1 MPFVLR
7 LACDLA
13 AAGVTRIY
21 VIAIGGDAPELDAIA
36 RDPRIAARASLQVV
50 TDPPPGATDDAI
62 LLVRA
67 DRVFH
72 RDVPKLVAQ
81 AYRGAPSARLAKIAG
96 DSHDAVY
103 ATDRQTA
110 HRLIHRAHE
119 AGGLADELGK
129 LAATSEVIAAPPP
142 YRGFTVAAA
151 DDAGTRR
158 AERMLVG
165 SLRKAADG
173 IAAKA
178 INRSLSLPIT
188 RLLCRTRVQPNHIT
202 IVALLCALAG
212 GVVISRG
219 GYAAG
224 VAGMLLVELGSI
236 LDGIDG
242 ELARLRF
249 QFSRTGQWLDTVV
262 DDIANVAYTA
272 GVIASLSA
280 AGVDWAVP
288 VGVAALISFAIT
300 QGTQYALI
308 KFVYRSGDLAAI
320 PWAFQSAEFLGQRPS
335 GVRAWI
341 VATAPKLLKRDFV
354 VTLFFAFAVAGR
366 LDFILLG
373 FSGGAFVFLGV
384 FLVQLVRNR
393 HSLRPSTI
401 ESPPVTRPVA
411 ITGGARPLRVAL
423 VSTYPPAECGIG
435 NYTRE
440 LVGALGRRASEIEV
454 TVLAERVGG
463 SEDAPGVLRAW
474 HRRED
479 WLRQISAAVATVR
492 PDVVHVQHEESIL
505 GQDRRI
511 LTLLD
516 TVRKRGIGTA
526 ITLHTVYDGSRGRSF
541 HPRLAEVCERLIV
554 HQGKGMASV
563 LAAQGIG
570 ATQIAVI
577 AHGTPSLE
585 LPDRAAARALL
596 GLPMDV
602 PIALF
607 FGFIHFR
614 KRVHVA
620 AAAFEAVADR
630 LGGARLV
637 IAGRMRQSSVIDPF
651 YARYLRRV
659 MRPGIEAGR
668 IIFRPGFVP
677 ADHKAA
683 YYAAADLVVLPHD
696 QPYGSASGVLHEAI
710 AARRPFVCTRGKKFA
725 EAVEAFADEIPEAF
739 PAPGDGAA
747 WQRGFEHML
756 QSPDRRTRLAALL
769 GDLAERTSWGASAD
783 HHASLYRGLADDF
796 QGVPN
801 PPEIS
806 HS

>member
-1 MPFVLR
+1 V
-7 LACDLA
+7 
-13 AAGVTRIY
+13 V
-21 VIAIGGDAPELDAIA
+21 AIGGAPPELGAIA
-36 RDPRIAARASLQVV
+36 RDPRIATRASLQVV
-50 TDPPPGATDDAI
+50 TDAPPGAPNDAI

-81 AYRGAPSARLAKIAG
+81 GYRGTAGAHVVKIAG
-96 DSHDAVY
+96 DSYDAVY
-103 ATDRQTA
+103 ATDRQA
-110 HRLIHRAHE
+110 ARRLIRRAHE
-119 AGGLADELGK
+119 AGGIADELGT
-129 LAATSEVIAAPPP
+129 LATTSEVIAVPPP

-151 DDAGTRR
+151 DPAGVRR
-158 AERMLVG
+158 AERRLVG

-188 RLLCRTRVQPNHIT
+188 RLLCRTQVHPNHIT

-212 GVVISRG
+212 GVVIGRG

-224 VAGMLLVELGSI
+224 IAGMLLVELGSI

-242 ELARLRF
+242 ELAQLRF

-262 DDIANVAYTA
+262 DDVANVAYTA
-272 GVIASLSA
+272 GVIASLHA
-280 AGVDWAVP
+280 AGVGWAVP
-288 VGVAALISFAIT
+288 VGVAALVAFAIT

-335 GVRAWI
+335 GARAWI
-341 VATAPKLLKRDFV
+341 AATAPKLLKRDFV
-354 VTLFFAFAVAGR
+354 VTLFLAFAVAGR
-366 LDFILLG
+366 LDLILLG

-384 FLVQLVRNR
+384 FIVQLARNHR
-393 HSLRPSTI
+393 SLRPPTI

-411 ITGGARPLRVAL
+411 ITGGVRRLRVAL
-423 VSTYPPAECGIG
+423 VSTYPPAECGIA

-440 LVGALGRRASEIEV
+440 LVSALGRRASEVEV
-454 TVLAERVGG
+454 TVLAERHARG
-463 SEDAPGVLRAW
+463 EDAPGVLRTW

-479 WLRQISAAVATVR
+479 WVRQISEAVASVR
-492 PDVVHVQHEESIL
+492 PDVVHVQHEEAIL

-511 LTLLD
+511 VTLLD
-516 TVRKRGIGTA
+516 TVRRRGISSA
-526 ITLHTVYDGSRGRSF
+526 ITLHTVYDGFRGRSF
-541 HPRLAEVCERLIV
+541 HPRLAEVCDRLIV

-563 LAAQGIG
+563 LAAQGIR

-577 AHGTPSLE
+577 AHGTPALE
-585 LPDRAAARALL
+585 LPERAAARALL

-607 FGFIHFR
+607 FGFIHRR

-651 YARYLRRV
+651 YARYLQRV
-659 MRPGIEAGR
+659 LRPGIEAGR
-668 IIFRPGFVP
+668 IIYRPGFV
-677 ADHKAA
+677 AAEHKAA

-710 AARRPFVCTRGKKFA
+710 AARRAFVCTRGKKFA

-739 PAPGDGAA
+739 PAPGDGRA

-756 QSPDRRTRLAALL
+756 QSARPRTRLAALL

-783 HHASLYRGLADDF
+783 RHASLYRGLADDF
-796 QGVPN
+796 RGVPN